1 MDLKRKLA
9 RLTGVGPGGKTPAA
23 PGGSAPVEPGH
34 DANRLTGNAPST
46 PSHDASTVASNTR
59 SDAGQERVPGLTPPP
74 SVPRWNAGS
83 IPAAPRAEARP
94 ASTPPEAGT
103 HPESPLSQG
112 PHPEART
119 GTTPEQPRS
128 QDPRVE
134 ALRRMLAD
142 WSQRQELSTARRP
155 PAPTPPPPGPLP
167 VEART
172 TAYGT
177 VHVSE
182 CVLPPDHHHGSAPL
196 AAALDVEGPLV
207 ASLALHA
214 ELAGV
219 DFQRMLFLDT
229 ETTGLAGGTGT
240 VPFLVGL
247 AWFEGRSLRVHQ
259 LFLRRLGEEA
269 PMLRVLSERMAQ
281 SSCLVTFNGKSFDWP
296 LLRTRFVLNRVTA
309 PAELPHLDLLHCAR
323 RVFKHRGTGTR
334 LVHMEEHVLG
344 HRRVGDVDGSLI
356 PELYFRYLRG
366 GDGSALTPV
375 LEHNVNDLLLL
386 AALLGELVR
395 RFRAG
400 GAGASVPPDEDPR
413 DLLGFAGVA
422 LRARDYAR
430 AQAFARAAAAG
441 DRGAVGVE
449 ALALASRLARKVGD
463 PDAAAGHLHQA
474 LTSAKGFQAAT
485 LHLELAKLYEHR
497 LKDLPKALH
506 HAKLSAAAELP
517 ADHQRRVLRLE
528 GRLARGAR
536 AYSLDLTGRPQ
547 RPPA

>member
-9 RLTGVGPGGKTPAA
+9 RLTGVGPGGKAPTAPGGAT
-23 PGGSAPVEPGH
+23 PGGSAPPSELRQDVGLPPGGESRQ
-34 DANRLTGNAPST
+34 DANPAHVT
-46 PSHDASTVASNTR
+46 PSHQDVAPAVVT
-59 SDAGQERVPGLTPPP
+59 PP

-83 IPAAPRAEARP
+83 VSAVPPQAPVTP
-94 ASTPPEAGT
+94 SSTVVPTEPP
-103 HPESPLSQG
+103 
-112 PHPEART
+112 
-119 GTTPEQPRS
+119 PRS
-128 QDPRVE
+128 QDPRI
-134 ALRRMLAD
+134 ASLKRMLAD
-142 WSQRQELSTARRP
+142 WSQRQETSSARRAAT
-155 PAPTPPPPGPLP
+155 PAPPPPGPLP

-172 TAYGT
+172 TAHGT

-182 CVLPPDHHHGSAPL
+182 RVLSPDHHHGSAPL

-259 LFLRRLGEEA
+259 LFLRRLGEES
-269 PMLRVLSERMAQ
+269 PMLRVLAERMAQ

-296 LLRTRFVLNRVTA
+296 LLRTRFVLNRVTT

-323 RVFKHRGTGTR
+323 RVFKHRGAGTR
-334 LVHMEEHVLG
+334 LVHMEEQVLG
-344 HRRVGDVDGSLI
+344 HRRIGDVDGALI
-356 PELYFRYLRG
+356 PELYFRFLRG

-422 LRARDYAR
+422 LRARDYER
-430 AQAFARAAAAG
+430 AQAFARAPR
-441 DRGAVGVE
+441 RGTRARW
-449 ALALASRLARKVGD
+449 ASRRSPWPPDCHARPGTRM
-463 PDAAAGHLHQA
+463 PRRGTCTRRSPPREAPG
-474 LTSAKGFQAAT
+474 AT

-506 HAKLSAAAELP
+506 HARLSAAAELP
-517 ADHQRRVLRLE
+517 ADHQRRITRLE
-528 GRLARGAR
+528 ERLARGAR

-547 RPPA
+547 RSEA